1 MTALCSV
8 VLILSKTFSRLSLT
22 GEIKSFSDIKGEIWV
37 TLRLQHKVKGK
48 ESLFLT
54 QSAMCNSPY
63 ALHSADMPKYQADVD
78 KEFLICEHFCIISKL
93 ENKH

>member
-8 VLILSKTFSRLSLT
+8 IFIVSKTFSRLSLT

-37 TLRLQHKVKGK
+37 TLRLQHKVKGE

-63 ALHSADMPKYQADVD
+63 ALHLADMPTYQADVD
-78 KEFLICEHFCIISKL
+78 KEILTCEHFCIIWRLK
-93 ENKH
+93 NKH